1 MGCLVLTLRP
11 HILPSK
17 TMFANDILVLY
28 SFVSLQLVKKGET
41 NMEAVALTKDDLLQ
55 AALIL

>member
-1 MGCLVLTLRP
+1 
-11 HILPSK
+11 
-17 TMFANDILVLY
+17 MFASDILVLH